1 MNTRTHAWIS
11 SLLVGGLLA
20 ATQIQAEPDTVTA
33 EAQSEKILLQPEDEP
48 KPIQMLRTTSNYTI
62 VSAPIEPLHM
72 EPPTLPDLSPYTAA
86 AVQEKVRLAQHST
99 GHAKLQRM
107 LQQDT
112 LKEFTGGD
120 GRLGEWV
127 KRQREM
133 PQAIFIEGGYI
144 TPREMAQQLPKRYF
158 EEIEPGVFIARVPI
172 IVGHDSSLHLDAKVK
187 DLRLSQ
193 DRGSFLI
200 NDGKLFIT
208 DSRLTAWN
216 EAKQAPAWW
225 KKEDTGKFRP
235 FLNSWGG
242 TETYIVS
249 STVTSLGYS
258 GSKSYGVSISQY
270 SPSMDPKMKRGH
282 PTGWL
287 IDSMFDDMWYGFYCY
302 EADDV
307 VLLGNTYKNNI
318 VYGIDPHDR
327 SRRLIIANNTA
338 YGTVQKHGIIISR
351 EVNDSWI
358 FNNRSYD
365 NTLSGIVIDRSSV
378 NNVIA
383 YNESY
388 QNHSDGITVYE
399 SGSNLFWGNRAFN
412 NRRHGIRIRN
422 SVDVKL
428 YENLSIGNQLTGI
441 YGHIKDISDTDRDI
455 DLDPFDTKISLLVVG
470 GKLAGNGSGPI
481 SVDSPLSLE
490 MYAVDMLAPTK
501 STGITLGGVLGLNQE
516 LILDMLV
523 RKQQAVLIDPV
534 ESQQE
539 LLQ

>member
-1 MNTRTHAWIS
+1 MNALPHTWALGLI
-11 SLLVGGLLA
+11 GGLLLAAAPAHAETELSAAAAERPVLLQAEQPA
-20 ATQIQAEPDTVTA
+20 ATQE
-33 EAQSEKILLQPEDEP
+33 
-48 KPIQMLRTTSNYTI
+48 LRTTDNYTI
-62 VSAPIEPLHM
+62 VSAPTAPLHM
-72 EPPTLPDLSPYTAA
+72 EPPKLPDLSPFTAA
-86 AVQEKVRLAQHST
+86 AVQEKVKVAQQKSGRAT
-99 GHAKLQRM
+99 LQRM

-120 GRLGEWV
+120 ERLREWV

-144 TPREMAQQLPKRYF
+144 TAQQIAKQVPTRYF
-158 EEIEPGVFIARVPI
+158 EETAPGVFIARVPI
-172 IVGHDSSLHLDAKVK
+172 IVGNDSSLHIDKNVK

-200 NDGKLFIT
+200 NDGTLFIT
-208 DSRLTAWN
+208 DSKLTAWS
-216 EAKQAPAWW
+216 EAKQTPAWW

-242 TETYIVS
+242 TETYIVN

-270 SPSMDPKMKRGH
+270 SPSMAPKMKRGH

-287 IDSMFDDMWYGFYCY
+287 IDSTFDDMWYGFYCY

-307 VLLGNTYKNNI
+307 VLLGNTYKKNI

-327 SRRLIIANNTA
+327 SRRLVIANNTA
-338 YGTVQKHGIIISR
+338 YGTVKKHGIIISR

-365 NTLSGIVIDRSSV
+365 NTLSGIVIDRSSM

-383 YNESY
+383 YNETY
-388 QNHSDGITVYE
+388 QNLSDGITVYE
-399 SGSNLFWGNRAFN
+399 SGSNLFWGNKVMN
-412 NRRHGIRIRN
+412 NRRHGIRVRN
-422 SVDVKL
+422 STDVKL
-428 YENLSIGNQLTGI
+428 YENLSIGNQLTGV
-441 YGHIKDISDTDRDI
+441 YGHIKDLTDTDRDI
-455 DLDPFDTKISLLVVG
+455 ELDPFDTQVSLLVVG

-481 SVDSPLSLE
+481 SVDAPLSLE
-490 MYAVDMLAPTK
+490 MYRVEMLAPTK

>member
-1 MNTRTHAWIS
+1 MNATSLTWITG
-11 SLLVGGLLA
+11 LLIGGLSIASSVNAETDAAATTPELA
-20 ATQIQAEPDTVTA
+20 ALQLQEPT
-33 EAQSEKILLQPEDEP
+33 
-48 KPIQMLRTTSNYTI
+48 PIQELRTTDNYTI
-62 VSAPIEPLHM
+62 VSAPTEPLHM
-72 EPPTLPDLSPYTAA
+72 DPPKLPDISQFTAA
-86 AVQEKVRLAQHST
+86 AVQAKIDRKRT
-99 GHAKLQRM
+99 GRAGMERM

-120 GRLGEWV
+120 ERLREWV

-144 TPREMAQQLPKRYF
+144 TPREIAKQVPSRYF
-158 EEIEPGVFIARVPI
+158 EETAPGVFIARVPV
-172 IVGHDSSLHLDAKVK
+172 IVGNDSTLHIDEKVK
-187 DLRLSQ
+187 DFRLSQ

-208 DSRLTAWN
+208 DTKLTAWN
-216 EAKQAPAWW
+216 EAKKAPAWW
-225 KKEDTGKFRP
+225 KKADTGKFRP

-242 TETYIVS
+242 TETYVVN
-249 STVTSLGYS
+249 STITSLGYS
-258 GSKSYGVSISQY
+258 GSKSYGFSISQY
-270 SPSMDPKMKRGH
+270 SPSMAPKMKRGH

-287 IDSMFDDMWYGFYCY
+287 LNSTFDDMWYGFYCY

-327 SRRLIIANNTA
+327 SKRLVIGHNTA
-338 YGTVQKHGIIISR
+338 HGTVQKHGIIISR

-365 NTLSGIVIDRSSV
+365 NKLSGIVIDRSSV

-388 QNHSDGITVYE
+388 QNYSDGITVYE
-399 SGSNLFWGNRAFN
+399 SGSNLFWGNQVMN
-412 NRRHGIRIRN
+412 NMRHGIRVRN
-422 SVDVKL
+422 STDIKL
-428 YENLSIGNQLTGI
+428 YENLSIGNQLTGV
-441 YGHIKDISDTDRDI
+441 YGHIKDLTGTDRDI
-455 DLDPFDTKISLLVVG
+455 ELDPFDTQVSLLVVG

-490 MYAVDMLAPTK
+490 MYKVELLAPTK
-501 STGITLGGVLGLNQE
+501 STGITMGGVLGLNQE
-516 LILDMLV
+516 LILDMLI